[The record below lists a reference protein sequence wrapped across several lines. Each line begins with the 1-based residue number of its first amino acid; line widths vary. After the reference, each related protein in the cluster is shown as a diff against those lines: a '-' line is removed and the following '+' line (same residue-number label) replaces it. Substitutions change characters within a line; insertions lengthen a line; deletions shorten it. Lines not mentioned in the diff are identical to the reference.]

1 MYMRINTQKQY
12 RQQRVPT
19 KPSPPVANSFKYALP
34 PCIGESQASNP
45 NEPSNTSPHNTVVSS
60 SSSNSCSSVVL
71 HMSTRDWHQHQQTH
85 SSWNMYPN
93 VDHQNY
99 HYHSPPSL
107 YEPQSRWHHPN
118 MDHHHYHS
126 EVVEGHGQQDLAV
139 EELTEWSQFAID
151 NSSRIGLGLKQMDVN
166 EDTSR
171 LSELINTN
179 ETFLV
184 PQVPAQAQATGQ
196 FHGAAMAMQQQQPYN
211 QMLTNHFGHTGREEL
226 SQSRPSQDVNLDDSE
241 NRMWS
246 EYMADLDRNGLQ
258 NEGNSQDPHRS
269 NTPNHAS
276 LASVNYPHDSTTRQ
290 GIQTSDEDELSCLL
304 KDLPLQ
310 SIQTSDEDELV
321 SCLLKDLPPPDEGA
335 TGKNLREDLITMS
348 MS

>member
-1 MYMRINTQKQY
+1 
-12 RQQRVPT
+12 
-19 KPSPPVANSFKYALP
+19 
-34 PCIGESQASNP
+34 
-45 NEPSNTSPHNTVVSS
+45 
-60 SSSNSCSSVVL
+60 
-71 HMSTRDWHQHQQTH
+71 
-85 SSWNMYPN
+85 MYPN

-107 YEPQSRWHHPN
+107 YEPQSRWHPN
-118 MDHHHYHS
+118 IDHHHYHS

-166 EDTSR
+166 EDTLR
-171 LSELINTN
+171 LSELINTA
-179 ETFLV
+179 ETLLV

-241 NRMWS
+241 NRIWS
-246 EYMADLDRNGLQ
+246 EYMADLDRNELQ

-276 LASVNYPHDSTTRQ
+276 LASVNYPHDSTTLQ
-290 GIQTSDEDELSCLL
+290 G
-304 KDLPLQ
+304 
-310 SIQTSDEDELV
+310 IQTSDEDELV